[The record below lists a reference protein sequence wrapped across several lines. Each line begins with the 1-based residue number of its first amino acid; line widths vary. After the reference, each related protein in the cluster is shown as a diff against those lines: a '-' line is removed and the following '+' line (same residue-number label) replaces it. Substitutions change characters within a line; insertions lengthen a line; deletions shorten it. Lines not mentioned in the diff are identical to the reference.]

1 MVNAREE
8 PMVETENETAIF
20 GPPGTGKT
28 TTLLKIME
36 EAIADGVM
44 PERIAFLSFTRK
56 AAQEAIDRACLKFN
70 LDEKC
75 FPHFRTLHSLA
86 FRWVGMK
93 SEDVMKAADM
103 RFLAKKLGI
112 VFKKE
117 GKINV
122 EDGDLFRPGTSE
134 GDRYFHILAMS
145 KLKERDYMK
154 EFDMFGDLTLD
165 RAYMPVVAE
174 AYESYKKTHKK
185 IDFTDMLLEFL
196 KQQTGPELD
205 LLIIDEAQDLVPIQW
220 RMVKECLLP
229 NSKKAYYAGDDDQ
242 CIFNFTG
249 ANVNYF
255 LNCANNHIVLDKSF
269 RVPFTVYQIAKNII
283 DKVHTRKI
291 KKYKPKEEEGLVSY
305 YYDVMDINF
314 NEGEWYILAR
324 TNRILFD
331 VSERLK
337 KEGYVFWK
345 EGAGWSIS
353 EEVVSSIEGWLKICK
368 DQSLTVH
375 QWVQFSKRTKKGM
388 IEHGGKRKIEQLDP
402 GNTYTLDDLL
412 NSDLGS
418 YLNLDKK
425 MMWYD
430 VLNITEAQR
439 IYIIAAR
446 RRGEFILTKKP
457 RIRISTIHKAKGGE
471 ADNVALILDCP
482 KIIKEKGDEDSE
494 HRIFYV
500 GATRA
505 RKTLHIVEPKDK
517 NGYEL

>member
-117 GKINV
+117 GKINI

-174 AYESYKKTHKK
+174 AYESYKKTH
-185 IDFTDMLLEFL
+185 
-196 KQQTGPELD
+196 
-205 LLIIDEAQDLVPIQW
+205 
-220 RMVKECLLP
+220 
-229 NSKKAYYAGDDDQ
+229 S
-242 CIFNFTG
+242 
-249 ANVNYF
+249 
-255 LNCANNHIVLDKSF
+255 
-269 RVPFTVYQIAKNII
+269 YQ
-283 DKVHTRKI
+283 
-291 KKYKPKEEEGLVSY
+291 
-305 YYDVMDINF
+305 
-314 NEGEWYILAR
+314 
-324 TNRILFD
+324 
-331 VSERLK
+331 
-337 KEGYVFWK
+337 
-345 EGAGWSIS
+345 
-353 EEVVSSIEGWLKICK
+353 
-368 DQSLTVH
+368 
-375 QWVQFSKRTKKGM
+375 
-388 IEHGGKRKIEQLDP
+388 
-402 GNTYTLDDLL
+402 
-412 NSDLGS
+412 
-418 YLNLDKK
+418 
-425 MMWYD
+425 
-430 VLNITEAQR
+430 
-439 IYIIAAR
+439 
-446 RRGEFILTKKP
+446 
-457 RIRISTIHKAKGGE
+457 
-471 ADNVALILDCP
+471 
-482 KIIKEKGDEDSE
+482 
-494 HRIFYV
+494 
-500 GATRA
+500 
-505 RKTLHIVEPKDK
+505 
-517 NGYEL
+517 